1 VDPWVDRAAIPS
13 VREDP
18 MADPRAR
25 TVVPVAQPDR
35 WSAAQGVP
43 MAGSA
48 ALVLLPLDL
57 REVRTVV
64 PVTQPDRRSA
74 AQRVP
79 MAGRVALVLLPLDT
93 REVRMVAPMVVQ
105 PVDRTALISH
115 PVVRMEDPMA
125 VLPLDLTET
134 RMVPVPS
141 PLF

>member
-43 MAGSA
+43 MAGW
-48 ALVLLPLDL
+48 
-57 REVRTVV
+57 
-64 PVTQPDRRSA
+64 
-74 AQRVP
+74 
-79 MAGRVALVLLPLDT
+79 VALVLLPLDT